1 MIFLQLKDDQKER
14 ESERKEKG
22 KTFTKNKTKK
32 QKQNKKIFF
41 STKKNECK
49 KFSKKINLNFGIK
62 YD

>member
-1 MIFLQLKDDQKER
+1 MIKKER